1 MYIDPEDNTFAD
13 LHANFICFSIMI
25 KMKKKMPE
33 LKANTAYLR
42 PFGELVW
49 TKMIRTKLW
58 VSLAVHIVRICL
70 QCRRPGFYFWVGKT
84 PWRRERL
91 PTPVLLPGEFH
102 GEISLVLQSMGSQTV
117 VYNWA
122 TNIHTHTH
130 THTPI
135 LFWRNWGDAIRINTT
150 SN

>member
-1 MYIDPEDNTFAD
+1 MLILSAFP
-13 LHANFICFSIMI
+13 LWSRW
-25 KMKKKMPE
+25 KKKKMPE

-58 VSLAVHIVRICL
+58 VSLVAHIVRICL
-70 QCRRPGFYFWVGKT
+70 QCRRPGFYFWVGKI
-84 PWRRERL
+84 PWKRERL
-91 PTPVLLPGEFH
+91 PTPVFLPGEFH

-122 TNIHTHTH
+122 TNTHTHTH
-130 THTPI
+130 THTHPYYSEGTEATRSE
-135 LFWRNWGDAIRINTT
+135 LTPTATKQCL
-150 SN
+150 